1 MLARAAVSFLIIIIA
16 TLAIGLANDAVARS
30 GHGFAPSGVRPSF
43 HSGAIHSRAPVTVH
57 AHGLRRGFFR
67 HRRFG
72 WPGIWGDGPWYG
84 PSYDGN
90 GYAAPAEGATSDQ
103 PISSYPG
110 PSAAAP
116 SAPLIERI
124 IHVIPYRPGCASETQ
139 NVPWRGG
146 GERSITVV
154 RC

>member
-30 GHGFAPSGVRPSF
+30 GHGFAPTGVRPFF
-43 HSGAIHSRAPVTVH
+43 HSGAAHFRAPATVH

-72 WPGIWGDGPWYG
+72 WPGLWGDGPWYG
-84 PSYDGN
+84 PSYDAT
-90 GYAAPAEGATSDQ
+90 GYSAPEEAATSEQ
-103 PISSYPG
+103 PISSYP
-110 PSAAAP
+110 AP
-116 SAPLIERI
+116 SAPVTERI
-124 IHVIPYRPGCASETQ
+124 IHVIPYRPGCDSETQ
-139 NVPWRGG
+139 RVPWKGG